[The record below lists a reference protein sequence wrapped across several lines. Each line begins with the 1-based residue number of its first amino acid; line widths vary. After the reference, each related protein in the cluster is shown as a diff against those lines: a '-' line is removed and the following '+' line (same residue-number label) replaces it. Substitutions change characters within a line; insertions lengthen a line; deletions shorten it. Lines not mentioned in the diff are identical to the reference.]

1 MEGIRIKNFRVLK
14 DVALGLSGKAEK
26 PLTPL
31 TVAIGK
37 NGAGKS
43 TLYDAFRF
51 LHDCLSLGV
60 EKACNTE
67 RRGGYE
73 KLVSQGQGGPI
84 ELEVTYREDPRANS
98 ITYKLAIDLDA
109 SGRPYVSRERLLEER
124 GGRNGDEPLYYL
136 ALNNGEGEARAS
148 EESHE
153 TEEVDLDD
161 NRKLG
166 IATLGGLKRHPTIS
180 AFRKFIEGWHLSD
193 FAPDAAKRL
202 VRPMS
207 QKHLGR
213 HGDNLGNVV
222 KYMENE
228 HAERFRKMLGR
239 FAERV
244 PGIDKVGTRPT
255 DDDRLLLYFNDSSFE
270 APFPASQMSDGTL
283 KVFAY
288 MLLMED
294 PNPAPFLCIEEPESG
309 LYHKLLEILVAE
321 FRRHADRK
329 DGPQVFVTTHQP
341 YLVDALGPEEV
352 WTLEKGLDGFAT
364 ARRASDDELVKNMA
378 AEGLPLGGLWYSDYL
393 EAR

>member
-14 DVALGLSGKAEK
+14 DVALGLSGKAKK

-60 EKACNTE
+60 ENACNTE

-84 ELEVTYREDPRANS
+84 ELEVTYREDPHANS

-109 SGRPYVSRERLLEER
+109 SGRPYVSHEQLLEER

-136 ALNNGEGEARAS
+136 ALNNGEGEAQAS

-166 IATLGGLKRHPTIS
+166 IATLGGLKGYPRLS
-180 AFRKFIEGWHLSD
+180 AFRRFIEGWHLSD
-193 FAPDAAKRL
+193 FDSKAAMGSPRAGS
-202 VRPMS
+202 R
-207 QKHLGR
+207 KHLSANG
-213 HGDNLGNVV
+213 GNLGNVV
-222 KYMENE
+222 QYMEKE
-228 HAERFRKMLGR
+228 YGKKFEKILERI
-239 FAERV
+239 AERV
-244 PGIDKVGTRPT
+244 PGISKIGIKLT
-255 DDDRLLLYFNDSSFE
+255 DDDHLLLCFNDANFK
-270 APFPASQMSDGTL
+270 APFYASQMSDGTL

-294 PNPAPFLCIEEPESG
+294 PDPAPFLCIEEPENG
-309 LYHKLLEILVAE
+309 LYHKLLEILAAE
-321 FRRHADRK
+321 FREHADRK
-329 DGPQVFVTTHQP
+329 DGPQVFITTHQP

-352 WTLEKGLDGFAT
+352 WILEKGADSFAT
-364 ARRASDDELVKNMA
+364 IRRASDDELVKNMA
-378 AEGLPLGGLWYSDYL
+378 AEGLPLGGLWYSNYL